1 MHVSWVRGGFK
12 GLFMCQ
18 RWRSNRILQKRMMA
32 QNLYMGHLNRSTKVI
47 KNWVAWMN
55 GRPQVR
61 LAELVE
67 EGIGSRNAEV
77 GELDIYP
84 R

>member
-1 MHVSWVRGGFK
+1 M
-12 GLFMCQ
+12 
-18 RWRSNRILQKRMMA
+18 
-32 QNLYMGHLNRSTKVI
+32 I